1 MLNQPYPFREVTKR
15 DSIGIVLAGLFVAG
29 FLVFFQPFGIY
40 QWNTEYKVL
49 KIAGYGLVTILVLLI
64 DFYGIRLQW
73 NSFFNE
79 KSWKVWKEI
88 GWVVFIL
95 LSVTIGNYLYNMWI
109 LDTATF
115 RFHNFL
121 VTAITT
127 FSIGIFPTTGFV
139 LANYIVRLRHYSK
152 PVEIHSPVYPEF
164 SVVELI
170 AENEKDRLV
179 VKSSQLLYI
188 ESADNYCT
196 VCIQTE
202 GRITKEL
209 IRSSLTR
216 LESQV
221 SVSDII
227 RCHRSYIVNLE
238 QVTRI
243 SGNAQGYKLHLSGQE
258 EAIPVARKYAK
269 QVLEVLQKV

>member
-73 NSFFNE
+73 ISFFNE

-88 GWVVFIL
+88 GWIVFIL

-196 VCIQTE
+196 VYIQTE
-202 GRITKEL
+202 GRIIKEL

>member
-40 QWNTEYKVL
+40 QWNTECKVL

-73 NSFFNE
+73 ISFFNE

-170 AENEKDRLV
+170 AENEKDRLI

-243 SGNAQGYKLHLSGQE
+243 SGNAQGYKLHLLGLE
-258 EAIPVARKYAK
+258 ETIPVARKYAK
-269 QVLEVLQKV
+269 QVLEVLQKA

>member
-73 NSFFNE
+73 ISFFNE